1 MQTGKLQDLK
11 YEFRNVIV
19 ILMQA
24 FTGEKTQKKGYFMRK
39 RSSSMIGSWPLYD
52 IAIGPDLERN
62 EKQGKAKGIFA
73 IGDHAVGVVALGKIA
88 KGGLALGCVAMGGIA
103 LGSVGIGVASLG
115 GLAVGVL
122 FAMGGTALSGGVAL
136 GGLAIGLWTAM
147 GAVAIGENAYGAV
160 AIGKCLKGVLE
171 IQLFK

>member
-1 MQTGKLQDLK
+1 MLQ
-11 YEFRNVIV
+11 
-19 ILMQA
+19 
-24 FTGEKTQKKGYFMRK
+24 
-39 RSSSMIGSWPLYD
+39 W
-52 IAIGPDLERN
+52 
-62 EKQGKAKGIFA
+62 
-73 IGDHAVGVVALGKIA
+73 GV
-88 KGGLALGCVAMGGIA
+88 IA

-147 GAVAIGENAYGAV
+147 GAVAVGENAYEAD